1 MKKINLLYI
10 ITKLEFGG
18 AQKQLLL
25 LARHLDALRYNLFL
39 LTAKVGL
46 LMDEAI
52 GIKGLQLK
60 TLKSLERSINPIK
73 DLLAGFE
80 IYFFIK
86 RNNIDIVHTHSSKA
100 GILGRWAAKFAGA
113 KVIIHT
119 VHGWN
124 FNDYQNAI
132 LRKVFIILER
142 LTAKIT
148 DRLIVVSHADKQKGI
163 RNRIGEPKKYIL
175 IRYGISPD
183 EFISNIEERQK
194 ARKGLGLLDG
204 ELLVGMISCFKPQKA
219 PQDFIKLAAL
229 VNKIYPQI
237 KFILV
242 GDGILKKKIEKT
254 IEKFNLN
261 GNIILTGWRRDIPE
275 LLSAIDIFVLTS
287 LWEGLPIAVLEAMA
301 SGKPVIAT
309 DTGGVSEII
318 KPGINGYLVERGDIK
333 AIRDKIIALSKDQDL
348 KIKMGGNAREIL
360 NSDFRSE
367 NTILKTQNLYEDLIK
382 DKE

>member
-25 LARHLDALRYNLFL
+25 LARHLDERRYNLFL

-46 LMDEAI
+46 LIDEAVS
-52 GIKGLQLK
+52 IKGLKLK
-60 TLKSLERSINPIK
+60 TFKALERSINPIR
-73 DLLAGFE
+73 DLLAVFE

-100 GILGRWAAKFAGA
+100 GILGRWAAKFSGA

-119 VHGWN
+119 VHGWS
-124 FNDYQNAI
+124 FNDCQNAI
-132 LRKVFIILER
+132 LRKIFIILER

-163 RNRIGEPKKYIL
+163 RNRIGEQKKYIL
-175 IRYGISPD
+175 VRYGINPD

-194 ARKGLGLLDG
+194 ARKGLGLVDG

-237 KFILV
+237 KFLLI
-242 GDGILKKKIEKT
+242 GDGILRKKIEKT
-254 IEKFNLN
+254 IKKFNLN
-261 GNIILTGWRRDIPE
+261 GCIILTGWRRDIPE

-318 KPGINGYLVERGDIK
+318 KSGINGYLVERRDIK
-333 AIRDKIIALSKDQDL
+333 AIRDKIIALLKDQDL
-348 KIKMGGNAREIL
+348 KIKMGENAREIL

-367 NTILKTQNLYEDLIK
+367 SAVFKTQNLYEDLIK